1 VFVCSNRQHREWY
14 KKYGQLMKIDG
25 IYSIM
30 VENFLLFHTVCENK
44 NLNGVPVAY
53 CFMRNETKENLEF
66 YYENLNRK
74 KDRYQKIVMV
84 DKDLSNI
91 QLILQFFNAIILL

>member
-1 VFVCSNRQHREWY
+1 
-14 KKYGQLMKIDG
+14 
-25 IYSIM
+25 
-30 VENFLLFHTVCENK
+30 
-44 NLNGVPVAY
+44 
-53 CFMRNETKENLEF
+53 LEF